1 MHRAECDRY
10 SEFDGK
16 DDLHVGAEQRRMADR
31 SMTSVVGSLPAH
43 MRALFAEVI
52 GAHDPVLLEVLM
64 RHEVPSDDERR
75 AVETILGNEFS
86 GELSQDFEPNDRG
99 KRVDDMLGTFLLR
112 WPIYE
117 G

>member
-1 MHRAECDRY
+1 
-10 SEFDGK
+10 
-16 DDLHVGAEQRRMADR
+16 MAD
-31 SMTSVVGSLPAH
+31 SAKVSVVESLPAH

-52 GAHDPVLLEVLM
+52 GAHDQVLLEVLM
-64 RHEVPSDDERR
+64 RHEALSNDERQ
-75 AVETILGNEFS
+75 AVETILSNEFS
-86 GELSQDFEPNDRG
+86 GELCQDYEPNARG